1 MTNKDRHHTLTY
13 HHMRKLFIGL
23 WLLGATVCQGQTIL
37 RISMTGL
44 SFGDRMKA
52 LSREIPNMSF
62 SAHR

>member
-13 HHMRKLFIGL
+13 HHMRKLFIGI
-23 WLLGATVCQGQTIL
+23 WLLGAIVCQGQAIL

>member
-23 WLLGATVCQGQTIL
+23 WLLEATVCQGQSIL